1 MRDLITLDAY
11 RVDLSAEVL
20 ERMGVISSVDPKFN
34 GAFDIEHRGREAA
47 RHGACC
53 GGWDHASSADHVILT
68 RCTFGIPL
76 LPKHKGLTD
85 TLDRV
90 VAAGER
96 DFRGDIA
103 PGGSL

>member
-76 LPKHKGLTD
+76 LPKHM
-85 TLDRV
+85 
-90 VAAGER
+90 
-96 DFRGDIA
+96 I
-103 PGGSL
+103 